1 MPRWCSWPNPKTKTK
16 AFTGFQPSDKHSE
29 RGGTEALNHNDHH
42 SSQKQTAFSRLK
54 IKNTRWSYFAPVLQA
69 WLLQC
74 QTGGDI
80 WRTNPIITKLC
91 CARIY
96 ISCLYCKAVFCGLIQ
111 ILSKDAFSYFPSVSW
126 TVEYLIHW
134 SWYRYRCWNRFIC
147 WRLFIFSIRI
157 MDGRTANTWYWSQKE
172 ERTQSVFA
180 NNNWCKFSVTQF
192 VFLRIHDICEFM
204 ILDA

>member
-1 MPRWCSWPNPKTKTK
+1 MLIIFC
-16 AFTGFQPSDKHSE
+16 
-29 RGGTEALNHNDHH
+29 
-42 SSQKQTAFSRLK
+42 RLV
-54 IKNTRWSYFAPVLQA
+54 ILQG
-69 WLLQC
+69 
-74 QTGGDI
+74 QTGEDI
-80 WRTNPIITKLC
+80 WHTNFYYYNKPQTVLWW
-91 CARIY
+91 CAHIN

-172 ERTQSVFA
+172 EMTQLVFA
-180 NNNWCKFSVTQF
+180 NNTQCKFGVTQF
-192 VFLRIHDICEFM
+192 VFCKQAMD
-204 ILDA
+204 